1 MLACMQHASTR
12 EEGGVEIY
20 GRDLWMMVSNYF
32 LVFLAVLALT
42 TASANLRLRHA
53 ADCATV
59 MTHMWL
65 RMKEARFNSFGAV
78 RSDAFVMSLPF
89 ASNTSSMAN
98 CAPFGPPK
106 GHNALFEYTCS
117 T

>member
-32 LVFLAVLALT
+32 LVFLAVLKLALT

-53 ADCATV
+53 ADCAKNSSSLDRGGCRCV
-59 MTHMWL
+59 CICVCVWVYL
-65 RMKEARFNSFGAV
+65 EARLRPPDYCV
-78 RSDAFVMSLPF
+78 LL
-89 ASNTSSMAN
+89 SM
-98 CAPFGPPK
+98 
-106 GHNALFEYTCS
+106 
-117 T
+117 

>member
-32 LVFLAVLALT
+32 LVFLAVLKLALT

-78 RSDAFVMSLPF
+78 RSDV
-89 ASNTSSMAN
+89 
-98 CAPFGPPK
+98 
-106 GHNALFEYTCS
+106 
-117 T
+117 

>member
-32 LVFLAVLALT
+32 LVFLAVLKLALT

-59 MTHMWL
+59 MTHMPVCL
-65 RMKEARFNSFGAV
+65 YMCVCVGVPRG
-78 RSDAFVMSLPF
+78 
-89 ASNTSSMAN
+89 
-98 CAPFGPPK
+98 
-106 GHNALFEYTCS
+106 S
-117 T
+117 TPTT